1 MTDIFNP
8 GRRSEVMSRIRA
20 KNTAP
25 ELVVRSMVHRM
36 GFRFRLHDRK
46 LPGCPDLVLAR
57 LGRVIFVHG
66 CFWHGHPGC
75 KKSKLPESNREFWE
89 AKISTNFARDRRNI
103 AALRKVGWKVLVVW
117 QCSLRNRARTKRR
130 LQQFLERN

>member
-1 MTDIFNP
+1 MTDIFSP
-8 GRRSEVMSRIRA
+8 DRPSEVMSRIRA
-20 KNTAP
+20 KDTVP

-57 LGRVIFVHG
+57 LRRVIFVHG

-89 AKISTNFARDRRNI
+89 AKISTNFARDRRSI
-103 AALRKVGWKVLVVW
+103 AALRKVG
-117 QCSLRNRARTKRR
+117 
-130 LQQFLERN
+130 